1 MKAMILAAGRGKR
14 LDPLTATTPK
24 PLIKVGNKP
33 LIQYHIENLA
43 SAGIKEIVINTCWL
57 GEQIES
63 YFGDGSSFGLTI
75 KWSKESELLETGGGV
90 SNALHLL
97 GREPFLLINADI
109 WSNFLFSSLVEKK
122 LPPNIDANLILI
134 PKPAHNKGGDFTLKS
149 GSIVGIPTPQQI
161 TYTFSGISIL
171 RPEIFTKYVTLTKSF
186 PLLDLLSK
194 HISLESVMG
203 SIYRGIWWDSGTLE
217 NLEALD
223 SFLTKN

>member
-14 LDPLTATTPK
+14 LDPLTETTPK

-75 KWSKESELLETGGGV
+75 NWSKESELLETGGGI

-97 GREPFLLINADI
+97 GSEPFLLINADI
-109 WSNFLFSSLVEKK
+109 WSNFSLSSLVEKK
-122 LPPNIDANLILI
+122 LPPDIGANLILI
-134 PKPAHNKGGDFTLKS
+134 PNPAHNKAGDFTLKS
-149 GSIVGIPTPQQI
+149 GNIVGIPASQKI
-161 TYTFSGISIL
+161 TYTFSGISVL
-171 RPEIFTKYVTLTKSF
+171 RPEIFTKYTTLTKSF
-186 PLLDLLSK
+186 PLLDVLSK
-194 HISLESVMG
+194 QISLEGVIG

-217 NLEALD
+217 RLDALD
-223 SFLTKN
+223 CFLTKN